1 MFLTGAG
8 VAVTFGAGVGVTV
21 GDVHPLTETTIMPIN
36 INNNNAFVIFLVNVQ
51 SLLLHLS
58 LLCHGMSEHN

>member
-36 INNNNAFVIFLVNVQ
+36 INNNNAFVIFLVNFKASYPPIVV
-51 SLLLHLS
+51 
-58 LLCHGMSEHN
+58 MSWHVRA